1 MKKTIIITVTAFF
14 LAITTSNAISETIYE
29 NEINA
34 THMLVSKVSPF
45 CMAIVK
51 GDLETV
57 KKMIELG
64 ADVNKKS
71 IGMTPAMY
79 AAKYNKV
86 EILKLLISR
95 GANLKARSD
104 VGYTAKKYAEIS
116 NAVDAKMVIEN
127 TLNKSAKA

>member
-1 MKKTIIITVTAFF
+1 
-14 LAITTSNAISETIYE
+14 
-29 NEINA
+29 
-34 THMLVSKVSPF
+34 
-45 CMAIVK
+45 MAIVK

-64 ADVNKKS
+64 ADINQKS

-79 AAKYNKV
+79 AAKFNKV
-86 EILKLLISR
+86 DILNLLISK

-116 NAVDAKMVIEN
+116 NAFDAKIVIEN
-127 TLNKSAKA
+127 TLNRNSKV